1 MTNNQQLMSILSNVG
16 ENKQLKDS
24 TIILACIVGV
34 AVVVAVVL
42 VPKYTKSIDENKQ
55 LKLIN
60 GEIRSSLYFVKS
72 ELEISKSEREKISNY
87 VSQIEKENIQLKN
100 DRIRQE
106 KA

>member
-1 MTNNQQLMSILSNVG
+1 MTNNQQLLSILSNVG

-34 AVVVAVVL
+34 AVVAAVVL

-87 VSQIEKENIQLKN
+87 ASQIEKENIQLKN
-100 DRIRQE
+100 DMIRQE

>member
-1 MTNNQQLMSILSNVG
+1 MTNNQQLMSILTNVG

-34 AVVVAVVL
+34 AVVAAVVL
-42 VPKYTKSIDENKQ
+42 VPKYTKSIDENKR

-60 GEIRSSLYFVKS
+60 SEIRSALYFAKS
-72 ELEISKSEREKISNY
+72 ELEISKSEREKISTY
-87 VSQIEKENIQLKN
+87 ASQIEKENIQLKN
-100 DRIRQE
+100 DMIGQE

>member
-34 AVVVAVVL
+34 AVVAAVVL
-42 VPKYTKSIDENKQ
+42 VPKYTKSIGENKR
-55 LKLIN
+55 LNLIN
-60 GEIRSSLYFVKS
+60 REIRSSLYFVKS
-72 ELEISKSEREKISNY
+72 ELEISKSEREKISTY
-87 VSQIEKENIQLKN
+87 ASQIEKENIQLKN

>member
-34 AVVVAVVL
+34 AVVAAVVL

-60 GEIRSSLYFVKS
+60 REIESAFYFTKS
-72 ELEISKSEREKISNY
+72 ELEISKSEREKISIY
-87 VSQIEKENIQLKN
+87 ASQIEKENIQLKN
-100 DRIRQE
+100 DRIMQE
-106 KA
+106 KV

>member
-1 MTNNQQLMSILSNVG
+1 MTNNQQLMSILTNVG

-34 AVVVAVVL
+34 AVVAAVVL
-42 VPKYTKSIDENKQ
+42 VPKYTKSIDENKR

-60 GEIRSSLYFVKS
+60 REIRSSLYFAKS
-72 ELEISKSEREKISNY
+72 ELEISKSEREKISTY
-87 VSQIEKENIQLKN
+87 ASQIEKENIQLKN
-100 DRIRQE
+100 DMIGQE

>member
-34 AVVVAVVL
+34 AVVAAVVL
-42 VPKYTKSIDENKQ
+42 VPKYTKSIGENKQ

-60 GEIRSSLYFVKS
+60 REIRSSLYFVKS
-72 ELEISKSEREKISNY
+72 ELEISKSEREKISTY
-87 VSQIEKENIQLKN
+87 ASQIEKENIQLKN

>member
-1 MTNNQQLMSILSNVG
+1 MTNNQQLMSILSNAG
-16 ENKQLKDS
+16 ENRQLKDS

-34 AVVVAVVL
+34 AVVAAVVL

-87 VSQIEKENIQLKN
+87 ASQIEKENIQLKN

>member
-24 TIILACIVGV
+24 TIILACIVGI
-34 AVVVAVVL
+34 AVVAAVVL

-60 GEIRSSLYFVKS
+60 REIRSSLYFVKS
-72 ELEISKSEREKISNY
+72 ELEISKSEREKISTY
-87 VSQIEKENIQLKN
+87 ASQIEKENIQLKN
-100 DRIRQE
+100 DRISQE
-106 KA
+106 KV

>member
-1 MTNNQQLMSILSNVG
+1 MTNNQQLMSILSSAG
-16 ENKQLKDS
+16 ENRQLKET

-34 AVVVAVVL
+34 AVVAAVVL
-42 VPKYTKSIDENKQ
+42 IPKYTESIGENKR
-55 LKLIN
+55 LKLN
-60 GEIRSSLYFVKS
+60 NREIRSALYFAKS

-87 VSQIEKENIQLKN
+87 ASQMEKENIQLKN

>member
-34 AVVVAVVL
+34 AVVAAVVL

-60 GEIRSSLYFVKS
+60 REIRSSLYFVKS
-72 ELEISKSEREKISNY
+72 ELEISKSEREKISTY
-87 VSQIEKENIQLKN
+87 ASQIEKENIQLKN
-100 DRIRQE
+100 DRISQE
-106 KA
+106 KV

>member
-1 MTNNQQLMSILSNVG
+1 MSILSNVG

-34 AVVVAVVL
+34 AVVAAVVL

-60 GEIRSSLYFVKS
+60 REIRSSLYFVKS
-72 ELEISKSEREKISNY
+72 ELEISKSEREKISSY
-87 VSQIEKENIQLKN
+87 ASQIEKENIQLKN

>member
-24 TIILACIVGV
+24 TIILACIVAV
-34 AVVVAVVL
+34 AVVAAVVL
-42 VPKYTKSIDENKQ
+42 VPKYTKSIDENKR

-72 ELEISKSEREKISNY
+72 ELEISKSEREKISTY
-87 VSQIEKENIQLKN
+87 ASQIEKENIQLKN

-106 KA
+106 KV

>member
-1 MTNNQQLMSILSNVG
+1 MTNNQQLLSILSNVG

-34 AVVVAVVL
+34 AVVAAVVL

-87 VSQIEKENIQLKN
+87 ASQIEKENIQLKN

>member
-1 MTNNQQLMSILSNVG
+1 MTNNQQLMSILTNVG

-34 AVVVAVVL
+34 AVVAAVVL

-60 GEIRSSLYFVKS
+60 GEITSSLYFVKS
-72 ELEISKSEREKISNY
+72 ELEISKSERKKISNY

>member
-34 AVVVAVVL
+34 AVVAAVVL
-42 VPKYTKSIDENKQ
+42 VPNYTKSIDENNQ

-60 GEIRSSLYFVKS
+60 REIRSSLYFVKS

-87 VSQIEKENIQLKN
+87 ATQMEKENIQLKN
-100 DRIRQE
+100 DRISQE
-106 KA
+106 KV

>member
-34 AVVVAVVL
+34 AVVAAVVL

-60 GEIRSSLYFVKS
+60 REIRSSLYFVKS

-87 VSQIEKENIQLKN
+87 ASQIEKENIQLKN

-106 KA
+106 KV

>member
-34 AVVVAVVL
+34 AVVAAVVL

-60 GEIRSSLYFVKS
+60 REIRSSLYFVKS
-72 ELEISKSEREKISNY
+72 ELEISKSEREKISSY
-87 VSQIEKENIQLKN
+87 ASQIEKENIQLKN

>member
-1 MTNNQQLMSILSNVG
+1 MTNNQQLLSILSNVG

-34 AVVVAVVL
+34 AVVAAVVL

-87 VSQIEKENIQLKN
+87 ASQIEKENIQLKN
-100 DRIRQE
+100 DRIG
-106 KA
+106 